1 MKLLIAVI
9 LIRQLG
15 GGRSTVNG
23 RPPNRARKLMFDI
36 RHSMSD
42 VRFMNLS
49 RQILGVR
56 FSTAE

>member
-1 MKLLIAVI
+1 
-9 LIRQLG
+9 
-15 GGRSTVNG
+15 
-23 RPPNRARKLMFDI
+23 MFDI